1 MRDNPVKQKLAR
13 GGIAIGT
20 FVTEFPVA
28 SIGRIAHHAGAE
40 FLVIDQE
47 HSGFGAE
54 RVKDIVEGSRSTGIV
69 PLVRVPDARYHLMA
83 QVLDAGALGVIVPMV
98 EDIAEARRI
107 VDWVTYPPG
116 GSRGFGLMH
125 RDDHE
130 AGGVAA
136 TMRKA
141 NDQQLIVGQIETRS
155 GLEDVEAIAALDG
168 IDVLWVGHFDLTA
181 SLGIPGQFE
190 HPDYLAALDRIL
202 KACKKHKKPAGIMVG
217 NAQDG
222 ELAIKRGFR
231 AVAYSADLWLYQDA
245 LAAGVAALAKASK
258 GRGRRRA

>member
-13 GGIAIGT
+13 GETAIGT
-20 FVTEFPVA
+20 FVGEFPVA
-28 SIGRIAHHAGAE
+28 SISRLAHHAGAE

-47 HSGFGAE
+47 HTGLSTE
-54 RVKDIVEGSRSTGIV
+54 RVKDVIEGSRSTGIV
-69 PLVRVPDARYHLMA
+69 PLVRVPDARYDLMA
-83 QVLDAGALGVIVPMV
+83 QVLDVGALGIVVPMV
-98 EDIAEARRI
+98 EDVAEARRI

-130 AGGVAA
+130 AAGVAA
-136 TMRKA
+136 TMRKG
-141 NDQQLIVGQIETRS
+141 NDEQLIVGQIETRS

-181 SLGIPGQFE
+181 SLGIPGEFD

-202 KACKKHKKPAGIMVG
+202 AACAKHDKPAGILVA

-222 ELAIKRGFR
+222 ELALERGFR
-231 AVAYSADLWLYQDA
+231 ALAYSADLWLYQDA
-245 LAAGVAALAKASK
+245 LAAGVAALAKASQ

>member
-1 MRDNPVKQKLAR
+1 MRENPVKQKLAR
-13 GGIAIGT
+13 GGIALGT

-28 SIGRIAHHAGAE
+28 SITRVAHHAGAE
-40 FLVIDQE
+40 FVVIDQE
-47 HSGFGAE
+47 HTGISTE
-54 RVKDIVEGSRSTGIV
+54 RVRDVVEGSRSTGIV
-69 PLVRVPDARYHLMA
+69 PLVRVPDARYHLLA
-83 QVLDAGALGVIVPMV
+83 QILDVGALGVVVPMV
-98 EDIAEARRI
+98 EDVAEARRI

-130 AGGVAA
+130 SDGVAA

-141 NDQQLIVGQIETRS
+141 NAEQLIVGQIETRS
-155 GLEDVEAIAALDG
+155 GLEDVEAIAAVDG
-168 IDVLWVGHFDLTA
+168 LDVLWVGHFDLTA
-181 SLGIPGQFE
+181 SLGIPGEFD

-202 KACKKHKKPAGIMVG
+202 KACKKHKKAAGILVA
-217 NAQDG
+217 NTQDG

-231 AVAYSADLWLYQDA
+231 AIAYSADLWLYQDG
-245 LAAGVAALAKASK
+245 LAAGIAALAKASK

>member
-1 MRDNPVKQKLAR
+1 MRPNPVKEKLA
-13 GGIAIGT
+13 GGGTAIGT
-20 FVTEFPVA
+20 FVTEFPVV
-28 SIGRIAHHAGAE
+28 SIGRLAHHAGAE

-47 HSGFGAE
+47 HSGIGTE
-54 RVKDIVEGSRSTGIV
+54 RVKELVEGCRSTGIV
-69 PLVRVPDARYHLMA
+69 PLVRVPDAGYHLMA
-83 QVLDAGALGVIVPMV
+83 QVLDVGALGVVVPMV
-98 EDIAEARRI
+98 ENIAEARRI

-130 AGGVAA
+130 ADGIAA

-141 NDQQLIVGQIETRS
+141 NHEQLIVGQIETRS
-155 GLEDVEAIAALDG
+155 GLDDVEEIAALDG

-181 SLGIPGQFE
+181 SLGIPGEFD

-202 KACKKHKKPAGIMVG
+202 KACRQHNKPAGIMVAG
-217 NAQDG
+217 HEDA
-222 ELAIKRGFR
+222 ELAIERGFR

-245 LAAGVAALAKASK
+245 LAAGIAALTKASER
-258 GRGRRRA
+258 RGTRTT